1 MEKAHCG
8 DALTESVHLHKVNE
22 SLMRIECS
30 ASIAR
35 EISDRFTFEVPG
47 AKFMPS
53 YRKKVWDGKVRLFDA
68 RNYTMYAGLAHNV
81 REFLIDNDYSV
92 TFDDDL
98 ISEDSISLV
107 EIQEFIKDLKLPVE
121 PRDYQIRALA
131 LAIRMKRA
139 VLISPTASGKS
150 MVAYLISQWF
160 AGKTLVVVPTISL
173 VMQMVKDFQDYG
185 YIGPIHGIRGGQ
197 EKIASDGV
205 TVSTWQSVYEM
216 DEDFFSQF
224 DTIIGDEAH
233 LFKAKSLINIMTK
246 MPTTKY
252 RFGMTGTLDGAEVN
266 ELVLEG
272 LFGRIERLVKT
283 KELMEAGHV
292 ADLSIKVLVLKHDNS
307 MPINSSYQDE
317 IARIISS
324 EARNRFIRNLALS
337 LKGNTLVLY
346 ALVEKHG
353 QVLYDMIKAK
363 GDNRSVHFVAGGTE
377 AEDREAIRAMSETSS
392 DNIIVASYG
401 TFSTGINI
409 KNLHNI
415 IFASPTKSRI
425 RTLQSIGRGLRKGD
439 DKDSCVLFD
448 IADDMSSKTSR
459 NFTLNHLIERVKMY
473 NQEGFKYEMH
483 TIRLK
488 E

>member
-1 MEKAHCG
+1 
-8 DALTESVHLHKVNE
+8 
-22 SLMRIECS
+22 MRIECS

-173 VMQMVKDFQDYG
+173 VMQMVNDFQDYG

-272 LFGRIERLVKT
+272 LLFGYPKRQGVVLEGLFGRIERLVKT

-317 IARIISS
+317 IDRIVSS

-377 AEDREAIRAMSETSS
+377 AEDREVIRAMSETSS

>member
-98 ISEDSISLV
+98 ISEDNISLV
-107 EIQEFIKDLKLPVE
+107 EIQDFIKDLKLPVE

-173 VMQMVKDFQDYG
+173 VMQMVK
-185 YIGPIHGIRGGQ
+185 
-197 EKIASDGV
+197 E
-205 TVSTWQSVYEM
+205 
-216 DEDFFSQF
+216 
-224 DTIIGDEAH
+224 
-233 LFKAKSLINIMTK
+233 
-246 MPTTKY
+246 
-252 RFGMTGTLDGAEVN
+252 
-266 ELVLEG
+266 
-272 LFGRIERLVKT
+272 
-283 KELMEAGHV
+283 
-292 ADLSIKVLVLKHDNS
+292 
-307 MPINSSYQDE
+307 
-317 IARIISS
+317 
-324 EARNRFIRNLALS
+324 
-337 LKGNTLVLY
+337 
-346 ALVEKHG
+346 
-353 QVLYDMIKAK
+353 
-363 GDNRSVHFVAGGTE
+363 
-377 AEDREAIRAMSETSS
+377 
-392 DNIIVASYG
+392 
-401 TFSTGINI
+401 
-409 KNLHNI
+409 
-415 IFASPTKSRI
+415 
-425 RTLQSIGRGLRKGD
+425 
-439 DKDSCVLFD
+439 
-448 IADDMSSKTSR
+448 
-459 NFTLNHLIERVKMY
+459 NH
-473 NQEGFKYEMH
+473 
-483 TIRLK
+483 
-488 E
+488 

>member
-1 MEKAHCG
+1 
-8 DALTESVHLHKVNE
+8 
-22 SLMRIECS
+22 MRIECS

-98 ISEDSISLV
+98 ISEDNISLV

-266 ELVLEG
+266 
-272 LFGRIERLVKT
+272 
-283 KELMEAGHV
+283 V

>member
-1 MEKAHCG
+1 M
-8 DALTESVHLHKVNE
+8 
-22 SLMRIECS
+22 MRLECS
-30 ASIAR
+30 ASVAR
-35 EISDRFTFEVPG
+35 EISERFTFEVPG

-53 YRKKVWDGKVRLFDA
+53 FRSKVWDGKVRLFNA
-68 RNYTMYAGLAHNV
+68 RNYTIYAGLAHNV
-81 REFLIDNDYSV
+81 RDFLQDADYSV

-98 ISEDSISLV
+98 ISEDSVSLI
-107 EIQEFIKDLKLPVE
+107 EIQDFIKNLKLPIE

-131 LAIRMKRA
+131 LAIRMRRA

-160 AGKTLVVVPTISL
+160 GGRTLVVVPTISL
-173 VMQMVKDFQDYG
+173 VMQMTKDFQDYG

-197 EKIASDGV
+197 EKVASDGV

-216 DEDFFSQF
+216 NENFFSQF
-224 DTIIGDEAH
+224 DIIIGDEAH
-233 LFKAKSLINIMTK
+233 LFKAKSLIGIMSK
-246 MPTTKY
+246 MSTTKY

-283 KELMEAGHV
+283 KDLMDAGHV
-292 ADLSIKVLVLKHDNS
+292 ADLSIKVLVLKHDIP
-307 MPINSSYQDE
+307 MPRESSYQDE
-317 IARIISS
+317 IERIVSS
-324 EARNRFIRNLALS
+324 EARNRFIRNLVLS

-363 GDNRSVHFVAGGTE
+363 GEGKSVCFVAGDTE
-377 AEDREAIRAMSETSS
+377 AEDRETIRAMAESTS

-409 KNLHNI
+409 RNLHNI

-439 DKDSCVLFD
+439 DKDSCVVFD
-448 IADDMSSKTSR
+448 IADDMSSKTLK

-488 E
+488 N

>member
-8 DALTESVHLHKVNE
+8 DALTEPVHLHKVDE
-22 SLMRIECS
+22 SIMRLKCS

-35 EISDRFTFEVPG
+35 EVSERFTFEVPG
-47 AKFMPS
+47 AKFMPAFRS
-53 YRKKVWDGKVRLFDA
+53 RVWDGKVRLFNA

-81 REFLIDNDYSV
+81 RDFLEGGGYHV
-92 TFDDDL
+92 TADDDL
-98 ISEDSISLV
+98 VAEDEISLI
-107 EIQEFIKDLKLPVE
+107 EIKEFIDDLKLPVE
-121 PRDYQIRALA
+121 PRDYQVRALA

-139 VLISPTASGKS
+139 MLISPTASGKS

-160 AGKTLVVVPTISL
+160 GGKTLIVVPTISL

-185 YIGPIHGIRGGQ
+185 YLGPIHGIRGGQ
-197 EKIASDGV
+197 EKVASDGV
-205 TVSTWQSVYEM
+205 TVSTWQSVYDMGES
-216 DEDFFSQF
+216 FFSQF
-224 DTIIGDEAH
+224 DTVIGDEAH
-233 LFKAKSLINIMTK
+233 LFKAKSLVSIMTK

-272 LFGRIERLVKT
+272 LFGRVERLVKT
-283 KELMEAGHV
+283 KELMDAGHV
-292 ADLSIKVLVLKHDNS
+292 ADLSIKVLVLKHDQS
-307 MPINSSYQDE
+307 MPRDASYQDE
-317 IARIISS
+317 IERIVSS
-324 EARNRFIRNLALS
+324 NARNRFIRNLALS

-353 QVLYDMIKAK
+353 QVLHDMIKAK
-363 GDNRSVHFVAGGTE
+363 GEGRSVYFVAGDTE
-377 AEDREAIRAMSETSS
+377 AEDREAIRAMAESTS

-439 DKDSCVLFD
+439 DKESCTLFD
-448 IADDMSSKTSR
+448 VADDMSSKTSR
-459 NFTLNHLIERVKMY
+459 NYTLNHLIERIKMY